1 MAGATAWHLA
11 ACFLLL
17 ALRQHGQAQP
27 SAPSNATAGLNTTLA
42 AQEGGTKPELPIETG
57 QTPPMVQPATTQ
69 HVSKGARAWLD
80 DD

>member
-57 QTPPMVQPATTQ
+57 QTPPWYSLPPPSMSPREPG
-69 HVSKGARAWLD
+69 HG
-80 DD
+80 